1 MKCYEVKESTLSEF
15 DRLYAHGVN
24 VREFGSCPVC
34 DDLNKPMKKVI
45 DVSEKVVKGLNNKWW
60 KFW

>member
-34 DDLNKPMKKVI
+34 DDLNKPI
-45 DVSEKVVKGLNNKWW
+45 EKSNRCIWESSKRS
-60 KFW
+60 